1 MLYRFFYI
9 IFCFIPVLSFSQ
21 SALSAI
27 EQGQDLNVLYRNER
41 TFGIHA
47 HTRGFGLDFK
57 RLHHLTGKTK
67 RFVEFQILNLKHPK
81 EVKLKIEGNAGTKGF
96 YYGKLFNVFV
106 LRSGFG
112 LQQTLYERAERKSV
126 EVRMS
131 YSIGPSLAF
140 QKPVFLYVLKEN
152 FFDPV
157 VERYDPEVHD
167 LNNIAGRAP
176 FLYGLNNLSINPGGY
191 AKLGFSFEFGEYSN
205 EVKAVETGVIAD
217 VYPLGMQLMANNPKE
232 FAVFTFYV
240 SFYLGKKWF

>member
-1 MLYRFFYI
+1 
-9 IFCFIPVLSFSQ
+9 
-21 SALSAI
+21 
-27 EQGQDLNVLYRNER
+27 
-41 TFGIHA
+41 
-47 HTRGFGLDFK
+47 
-57 RLHHLTGKTK
+57 
-67 RFVEFQILNLKHPK
+67 
-81 EVKLKIEGNAGTKGF
+81 
-96 YYGKLFNVFV
+96 
-106 LRSGFG
+106 
-112 LQQTLYERAERKSV
+112 
-126 EVRMS
+126 MS